1 MYLQSLEMDKKLLG
15 EEHPSVAKTLGN
27 LASLYDA
34 QGRHKEAEPLYLQ
47 ALEMKKKLLGYEH
60 PCCCH

>member
-1 MYLQSLEMDKKLLG
+1 MDKKLLG

-27 LASLYDA
+27 LASLYDD
-34 QGRHKEAEPLYLQ
+34 QGRNKEAEPLYLQ

-60 PCCCH
+60 PCCFH